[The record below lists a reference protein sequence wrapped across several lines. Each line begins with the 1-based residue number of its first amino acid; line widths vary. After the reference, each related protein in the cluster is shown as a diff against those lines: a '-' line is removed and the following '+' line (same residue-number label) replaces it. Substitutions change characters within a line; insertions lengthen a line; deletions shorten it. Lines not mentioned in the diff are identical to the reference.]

1 MFGVASVY
9 ALSNLLV
16 CRRRGHEE
24 EEQLCELVMYSG
36 KIRFVLL
43 ETASLLTKKLVFLQS
58 QLCVKVH
65 IQLFWFS
72 LHITCIWLAFWL
84 LYSGVWKLGG
94 CLNRRFLGAS

>member
-1 MFGVASVY
+1 MFGIASVY

-16 CRRRGHEE
+16 CRRRGHE

-58 QLCVKVH
+58 QLCAKVR

-72 LHITCIWLAFWL
+72 LHITWHLA
-84 LYSGVWKLGG
+84 
-94 CLNRRFLGAS
+94 CFLATVQWSVEVGWMSQ